1 MESVWKMIP
10 WGSSRESS
18 QVKIRKSAANSVHEK
33 LHSGIHENEGGHGLS
48 MNSSEISI

>member
-10 WGSSRESS
+10 WGSSRES
-18 QVKIRKSAANSVHEK
+18 QVKIKKTVANSVHEK
-33 LHSGIHENEGGHGLS
+33 LHSGIYENEGGHGLS